1 MNMQDV
7 IKREL
12 TNIDYFYLCSE
23 IHQQVINTNG
33 RLDQFYLY
41 GENLDRFIFRFR
53 TKEGKKDLVFN
64 PPEFL
69 FIRQSEQVEMQTQTS
84 PFVSILKSKFSNYI
98 LKGVEQ
104 LQNDRIIRLRFEN
117 GSIVLEGMRDFNILI
132 LDENENIINSYKKD
146 ERITIGEKYSPPKS
160 TKQEIS
166 KENILQAMKEDE
178 KIVVAITRKIALPA
192 FYVNEVLASEGI
204 DSKARTT
211 GINDEMK
218 KSIAERLEEF
228 HMNLKKHLELSLE
241 KAKQEKETEKE
252 QNKETEK
259 EEKKTER
266 IVMPI
271 LIEGRYIISDKR
283 MIEKI
288 KERKENNESKIAVLN
303 SLSEIQ
309 EGIYR
314 QKEMQEIEKEK
325 GKRMNKLTER
335 LRHQEEREKE
345 LIQEINQ
352 EQEKGNWIMQ
362 NADLVNE
369 IIKRYKEIKIR
380 GNKEE
385 LEKFL
390 KENNLEM
397 TKNGIKMKIEK
408 K

>member
-1 MNMQDV
+1 
-7 IKREL
+7 
-12 TNIDYFYLCSE
+12 
-23 IHQQVINTNG
+23 
-33 RLDQFYLY
+33 
-41 GENLDRFIFRFR
+41 
-53 TKEGKKDLVFN
+53 
-64 PPEFL
+64 
-69 FIRQSEQVEMQTQTS
+69 
-84 PFVSILKSKFSNYI
+84 
-98 LKGVEQ
+98 
-104 LQNDRIIRLRFEN
+104 
-117 GSIVLEGMRDFNILI
+117 
-132 LDENENIINSYKKD
+132 
-146 ERITIGEKYSPPKS
+146 
-160 TKQEIS
+160 
-166 KENILQAMKEDE
+166 
-178 KIVVAITRKIALPA
+178 
-192 FYVNEVLASEGI
+192 
-204 DSKARTT
+204 
-211 GINDEMK
+211 
-218 KSIAERLEEF
+218 
-228 HMNLKKHLELSLE
+228 MNLKKHLELSLE

>member
-1 MNMQDV
+1 MQDA

-12 TNIDYFYLCSE
+12 TNIDYLYLCSE

-41 GENLDRFIFRFR
+41 GENSDRFIFRFR

-84 PFVSILKSKFSNYI
+84 PFVSMLKSRFSNYI

-132 LDENENIINSYKKD
+132 LDENENIINSYKKN

-160 TKQEIS
+160 AKQEIS

-178 KIVVAITRKIALPA
+178 KIVVAITRKVALPA

-204 DSKARTT
+204 DPKARTS

-218 KSIAERLEEF
+218 KWIAERLEEF

-241 KAKQEKETEKE
+241 KAKQENE
-252 QNKETEK
+252 QGRETEK

-266 IVMPI
+266 IVMPV
-271 LIEGRYIISDKR
+271 LIEGRYMISDKR

-288 KERKENNESKIAVLN
+288 KERKENKESEIAVLN

-309 EGIYR
+309 ERIYH

-325 GKRMNKLTER
+325 GKRMNKLAER

-362 NADLVNE
+362 NANHVNE

-380 GNKEE
+380 GKKEE